1 MKKQIVMTFTKAE
14 IQHLLMCLDD
24 SVFLKKMLYEHG
36 ERQGSGWW
44 AGNKA
49 QFEKR
54 HIALMVKLENCH

>member
-24 SVFLKKMLYEHG
+24 RVFLNEHG

-54 HIALMVKLENCH
+54 HIALMVKLENWR